1 MTESGFLLNNQL
13 TDFSFNK
20 KIDGKLIANR
30 LEPGKRP
37 RSSMAPT
44 IVLKDGR
51 PIIIIGS
58 PGGSNIISFVVNS
71 IIALLEWDMNIQEAV
86 SHPHAINRWG
96 KFEIEESPYSSN
108 LENSLKNMGYD
119 TKIRK
124 YYSGLNGIFIDTE
137 IYGGSD
143 PRREGIAL
151 GN

>member
-1 MTESGFLLNNQL
+1 MNNQMRN
-13 TDFSFNK
+13 FSHFYGTEENTF
-20 KIDGKLIANR
+20 GSSEANR

-44 IVLKDGR
+44 IVLEDGK

-58 PGGSNIISFVVNS
+58 PGGSNIINFVVNS
-71 IIALLEWDMNIQEAV
+71 IISLLEWDMNIQEAV

-96 KFEIEESPYSSN
+96 KFEIEESLYSSN
-108 LENSLKNMGYD
+108 LENSLKDMGYD

>member
-1 MTESGFLLNNQL
+1 
-13 TDFSFNK
+13 
-20 KIDGKLIANR
+20 
-30 LEPGKRP
+30 
-37 RSSMAPT
+37 MAPT

-71 IIALLEWDMNIQEAV
+71 IIALLEWDMHIQEAV

-96 KFEIEESPYSSN
+96 KFEIEESLYSSN
-108 LENSLKNMGYD
+108 LENSLKAMGYD

-124 YYSGLNGIFIDTE
+124 YYSGLNGIYIDTE